1 MTNYDEYKFWIDIVV
16 SIFLP
21 IVSALIGITL
31 KQLTAMKKS
40 LDSNAK
46 AADRRMADLERTINI
61 RDSELRKEFNA
72 RFKEERDLVYR
83 IIDTLKGDHHGN

>member
-31 KQLTAMKKS
+31 KQLTTMKKS
-40 LDSNAK
+40 LDYNAK
-46 AADRRMADLERTINI
+46 MADRRMADLERTINI